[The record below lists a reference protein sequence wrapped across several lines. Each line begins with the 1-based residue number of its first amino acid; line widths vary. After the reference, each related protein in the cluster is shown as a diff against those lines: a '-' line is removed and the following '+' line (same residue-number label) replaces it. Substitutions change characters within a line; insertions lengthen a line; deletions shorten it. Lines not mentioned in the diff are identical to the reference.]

1 MIGGKVVDRRDV
13 RRQRQLPRTGLRYD
27 QPAALGALLRL
38 DARLGT
44 RHADRFTRP
53 GGLWGRWV
61 DALPLLRGN
70 PGWASAALRA
80 RTDRQC
86 DFANGWGDA
95 R

>member
-27 QPAALGALLRL
+27 QPAALGAILRL

-70 PGWASAALRA
+70 PGWAPATLRA